1 LSRVRADVFNHGPE
15 PDVKTLLQVCL
26 LVLSAVAVAAADEPI
41 GDATGMK
48 LMAKYN
54 CQSCHLMDKSPAGP
68 SLRAIAKKYAS
79 DPSARD
85 ELEASV
91 LNGSSGAWGQNTM
104 PPNDV
109 PDADLKALIEWILS
123 LR

>member
-1 LSRVRADVFNHGPE
+1 MKIAFTPHM
-15 PDVKTLLQVCL
+15 KTLLQVCL
-26 LVLSAVAVAAADEPI
+26 LVLSVVAVAAADEPI
-41 GDATGMK
+41 SDTTGTK

-54 CQSCHLMDKSPAGP
+54 CQSCHSMDSSLAGP

-79 DPSARD
+79 DPSAID

-123 LR
+123 QR

>member
-1 LSRVRADVFNHGPE
+1 MKMPLQIFLLTLSV
-15 PDVKTLLQVCL
+15 
-26 LVLSAVAVAAADEPI
+26 VAVAASDEPI
-41 GDATGMK
+41 SDATGTK

-54 CQSCHLMDKSPAGP
+54 CQSCHSMDSSPTGP
-68 SLRAIAKKYAS
+68 GLRAIAKKYAS
-79 DPSARD
+79 DPSAID

-109 PDADLKALIEWILS
+109 PDADLKTLIEWILS
-123 LR
+123 KFP

>member
-1 LSRVRADVFNHGPE
+1 M
-15 PDVKTLLQVCL
+15 KTLLQACL
-26 LVLSAVAVAAADEPI
+26 LVLCAVAVAAADEPI
-41 GDATGMK
+41 SNATGTK

-54 CQSCHLMDKSPAGP
+54 CQSCHSVDTSLAGP

-109 PDADLKALIEWILS
+109 PDGDLKALIEWILS
-123 LR
+123 QFP